1 MLRCLKPRANTSSVG
16 GKSSNERFSADSNL
30 YQVPLNLCSSSLFST
45 APPGRSTSL
54 IQDKLFIVSKLWQPV
69 VFCTCRILP
78 YLSDPPGRIRQVQN
92 TTGCHKSETYG
103 RTQICLEFSRMGGVL
118 RRRESI
124 FLLCVDLLF
133 VEASV
138 DLLFVEASTRCVE
151 ASTRC
156 ETCCLLLYR
165 VIAASQRWLRQ
176 L

>member
-1 MLRCLKPRANTSSVG
+1 MNYLSYQNYDSLSCSV
-16 GKSSNERFSADSNL
+16 
-30 YQVPLNLCSSSLFST
+30 
-45 APPGRSTSL
+45 
-54 IQDKLFIVSKLWQPV
+54 PV
-69 VFCTCRILP
+69 GSFRTCRIL
-78 YLSDPPGRIRQVQN
+78 LGGSDRYRTRPAVTNLRPTGGRRFVA
-92 TTGCHKSETYG
+92 
-103 RTQICLEFSRMGGVL
+103 EFSRMGGVL

-165 VIAASQRWLRQ
+165 VLLRQ
-176 L
+176 VKDGWGNYNLHIVEATITCFKQVNLFSLASATRSHTFSNEESYI